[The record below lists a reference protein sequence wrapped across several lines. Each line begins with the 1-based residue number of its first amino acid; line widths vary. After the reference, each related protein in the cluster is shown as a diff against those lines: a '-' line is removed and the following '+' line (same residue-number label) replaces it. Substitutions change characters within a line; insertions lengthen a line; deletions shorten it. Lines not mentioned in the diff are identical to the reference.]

1 MLIDDKGDIK
11 MIRERVQNNGVIPRH
26 CLITNY
32 NAFVLINKYDASKI
46 SLYKKDWININNDQ
60 AYYIRLTNK
69 NGVGVEMYTPT
80 ETFNIFDEDYDAFI
94 ADNIEIDF
102 DIVYDKKPYTN

>member
-1 MLIDDKGDIK
+1 
-11 MIRERVQNNGVIPRH
+11 MIRERVQNHGAIPRH

-46 SLYKKDWININNDQ
+46 SLYKKDWTDINDDQ
-60 AYYIRLTNK
+60 TYYIRLTNN
-69 NGVGVEMYTPT
+69 NGIGVEIYHPS

-94 ADNIEIDF
+94 ADNINMDF